1 MSETIGENFTIE
13 PPQEP
18 ELPAVK
24 AYPPSRIMNIISL
37 VLSCILM
44 LVGIHV
50 LTGEENFKNEHYF
63 FICIALYLMLQMLVK
78 MVMIVKSD
86 LTVRKIILA
95 FAVEFSLYLPLMM
108 HNWETDKTGFAL
120 IMLLTN
126 TARATYYTFGV
137 MKDSELV

>member
-1 MSETIGENFTIE
+1 MSESIGENFTIE
-13 PPQEP
+13 PSQES
-18 ELPAVK
+18 EAPAPK

-50 LTGEENFKNEHYF
+50 LTGEENFRNEHYF
-63 FICIALYLMLQMLVK
+63 YICIALYLMLQMLVK

-86 LTVRKIILA
+86 LTIRKIIFA

-108 HNWETDKTGFAL
+108 HNWDTDKTDFAL
-120 IMLLTN
+120 SMLLTN
-126 TARATYYTFGV
+126 TARAAYYTFGV

>member
-13 PPQEP
+13 PPQETEVRIP
-18 ELPAVK
+18 N
-24 AYPPSRIMNIISL
+24 AYPPSRVMNIISL
-37 VLSCILM
+37 VLSCVLM

-63 FICIALYLMLQMLVK
+63 YLCIALYLMVQMLVK
-78 MVMIVKSD
+78 MILIVKSE

-95 FAVEFSLYLPLMM
+95 FIVEFSLYLPLMM
-108 HNWETDKTGFAL
+108 HDWETHKTDFAL
-120 IMLLTN
+120 IMLLSN

>member
-1 MSETIGENFTIE
+1 MSESVGDNFTIE

-18 ELPAVK
+18 AAPEPS

-63 FICIALYLMLQMLVK
+63 YIFIALYLMAQMLVK

-95 FAVEFSLYLPLMM
+95 FLVELSLYLPLLM
-108 HNWETDKTGFAL
+108 HDWETDKTDFAL

-126 TARATYYTFGV
+126 TARAAYYTFGV

>member
-1 MSETIGENFTIE
+1 
-13 PPQEP
+13 
-18 ELPAVK
+18 
-24 AYPPSRIMNIISL
+24 
-37 VLSCILM
+37 M

-86 LTVRKIILA
+86 LTVRKIILG